1 MVAVTPPHV
10 GASRFRGRFRRRRDG
25 TSAVRDRGTVIR
37 WVIVALLMWLVAM
50 LFLAPFA
57 WMVVSSLKREIDVF
71 RFPIRWIPEPVTWN
85 NYVEV
90 WTGTYPLT
98 KYIGNSMLVAVARVV
113 GELFTASLAAYAFA
127 RMQFRGRNAIF
138 VLYLAT
144 LIIPH
149 QLLLVPRFILYRE
162 LGIYDTLWALILPGI
177 FTVFGTFLLRQFF
190 MTIPQELSDAAR
202 VDGASDWQIYW
213 RIILP
218 LAKPALAS
226 LAILAFVW
234 SWNDYETPL
243 VMLTSESN
251 FTVPL
256 GLTRYIDEG
265 GGFSAALIMAGSVS
279 SVLPVV
285 VIFLILQRQFIAALA
300 RSGLKG

>member
-1 MVAVTPPHV
+1 MVALAPPR
-10 GASRFRGRFRRRRDG
+10 SRWPRRGRG
-25 TSAVRDRGTVIR
+25 ESKTAVMDRGTRIR
-37 WVIVALLMWLVAM
+37 WAIITILMWVIALL
-50 LFLAPFA
+50 FIAPFA
-57 WMVVSSLKREIDVF
+57 WMIVSSLKREIDVF
-71 RFPIRWIPEPVTWN
+71 RLPIRWIPEPLTWK

-90 WTGTYPLT
+90 WTGDYPLT
-98 KYIGNSMLVAVARVV
+98 KYIGNSLIVATARVV

-127 RMQFRGRNAIF
+127 RMEFRGRNAIF
-138 VLYLAT
+138 VLYVAT

-149 QLLLVPRFILYRE
+149 QMLLVPRFILYRE
-162 LGIYDTLWALILPGI
+162 LGIYDTPWALILPGI

-190 MTIPQELSDAAR
+190 LTIPRDLSDAAR
-202 VDGASDWQIYW
+202 IDGATEFQIYS

-243 VMLTSESN
+243 VMITSEAN

-265 GGFSAALIMAGSVS
+265 GGFSAALIMAGAVS
-279 SVLPVV
+279 SILPVIV
-285 VIFLILQRQFIAALA
+285 VFLILQRQFIAALA